1 MRLLKALK
9 ARKERKLFDE
19 QFVLSYL
26 LACVERSKE
35 LFESTGEIVVEEFDE
50 VEDYEFLI
58 RRLSARSLEVNEK
71 IEKLYK

>member
-19 QFVLSYL
+19 QFVLSDL

-35 LFESTGEIVVEEFDE
+35 LFESTGEIVVEAFDE

-58 RRLSARSLEVNEK
+58 RRLSVRSLEVNKK

>member
-26 LACVERSKE
+26 LTCVERSKE